1 MGYENRSY
9 EMVFLEQH
17 PVTQL
22 DPSSPLEVH
31 GCEFNEA
38 CQHDCAFFSP
48 ITMPAW
54 HWVENWIQSGYRFA
68 RLAPSEEVT
77 KKKSEIICKG
87 LTIVIDHETRG
98 G

>member
-1 MGYENRSY
+1 MKTEA
-9 EMVFLEQH
+9 MKW
-17 PVTQL
+17 
-22 DPSSPLEVH
+22 SSQNSIRLHSWIQAALLKVH

-48 ITMPAW
+48 ITMLGMALGGELDSNQVIGLPGQ
-54 HWVENWIQSGYRFA
+54 HQGK
-68 RLAPSEEVT
+68 LP
-77 KKKSEIICKG
+77 KKSEIICKG